1 MSMPVGPM
9 LLAVGALAAL
19 VIARQHPLWS
29 DGALGSGL
37 MPTVGAGL
45 VLVSS
50 VACLF
55 VGWGETR
62 ERQETSKVASYLAA
76 LLALPLAVIALGML
90 PGLALFALAVLVLI
104 ESLPLKHALLIAV
117 ASLAFNWV
125 VFQRLLQV
133 TLPRSALW

>member
-1 MSMPVGPM
+1 MSVPAGPM
-9 LLAVGALAAL
+9 LLAVGALVAIL
-19 VIARQHPLWS
+19 IARQHPLWS

-37 MPTVGAGL
+37 MPTVGAGF

-50 VACLF
+50 VAYLL
-55 VGWGETR
+55 VGRGETR

-76 LLALPLAVIALGML
+76 LLALPFAVIALGML
-90 PGLALFALAVLVLI
+90 PGLALFALGVLVLI